1 MSDNLDNI
9 PLPEPCTIED
19 KLVSTRKN
27 LVEEQDGNLF
37 NRKCDNLDNTIPKR
51 KDRFIECE
59 ELPEVP
65 KVLLKNKQFNEVE
78 FPGVP
83 LAEIPK
89 KLLAHLLPCCLEG
102 RSAGFD
108 FEIVQE
114 LNSQNKKPNI
124 EDITQASTQ
133 QPGISQTPTVF
144 PLSIQLGTSGY
155 LLIGLSLK
163 PELCFCDEN
172 CGDEDYI
179 HIKVNLDAEYHDD
192 DDDDVIQD
200 PDLTITDEQL
210 TKLISS
216 HGGGGGGNPL
226 CSRKMFAV
234 YQGANSFIPWNGVSE
249 IVDAPVSAE
258 LAPYLSNTTLVQ
270 NAVYK
275 LEYFC
280 EDDTWYVTDGACGTL
295 VPTYTGRA
303 DRVTSAEGL
312 AGSQWTGYF
321 ILDSPNAYDLR
332 CEFEGDE
339 STTTPAAAF
348 ENGISFSISPGPN
361 NNPHHAIR
369 YSFRL
374 KEGASGGLVY
384 YATVMDAVSCRS
396 TTYRLVIRVKEIPLE
411 EEIEEENESEE
422 EEQQT
427 NGNE

>member
-1 MSDNLDNI
+1 MSDNLDDI

-19 KLVSTRKN
+19 KLVSTRKD

-59 ELPEVP
+59 ELPDVP
-65 KVLLKNKQFNEVE
+65 NVLLKNNQFNEVE

-200 PDLTITDEQL
+200 PDLEITDEQL
-210 TKLISS
+210 TTLISNYAS
-216 HGGGGGGNPL
+216 DARSE
-226 CSRKMFAV
+226 CSRKVFGT
-234 YQGANSFIPWNGVSE
+234 YTGSTSQSHYLFQPTDGSSDEIPALV
-249 IVDAPVSAE
+249 
-258 LAPYLSNTTLVQ
+258 APYLHNLSIVQ
-270 NAVYK
+270 GGIYK

-280 EDDTWYVTDGACGTL
+280 EYEDWYITDGECAENVSGY
-295 VPTYTGRA
+295 VPVHNLGIEGASEESIYGEIILP
-303 DRVTSAEGL
+303 VTSAEG
-312 AGSQWTGYF
+312 
-321 ILDSPNAYDLR
+321 
-332 CEFEGDE
+332 
-339 STTTPAAAF
+339 
-348 ENGISFSISPGPN
+348 
-361 NNPHHAIR
+361 
-369 YSFRL
+369 
-374 KEGASGGLVY
+374 
-384 YATVMDAVSCRS
+384 ATVSASYNSNSSTLTEAEAFTTVPTFDVDGRSLYVNGAVIKAGADGIVVYDIVITQ
-396 TTYRLVIRVKEIPLE
+396 TTSARVYGTKVAIRVKSTDPP
-411 EEIEEENESEE
+411 EE
-422 EEQQT
+422 EE
-427 NGNE
+427 EEEEE